1 MAQPL
6 DPLTVQRLAY
16 VRYLYREGVEQNGQ
30 PAPLRSRAITSF
42 HDAVENFIGLAAQHL
57 GVELK
62 KNAEF
67 LSYWK
72 AIKPVY
78 ELPKKDQMKR
88 LNDARV
94 ALKHNGTFPSAH
106 QIEQARETVVDF
118 FTTVTPKIFGIEL
131 DTVDMVDLLTQHEVK
146 QLLRDAQTH
155 ADIGDYVQAMA
166 GLSLAF
172 QALLTNYQ
180 RDEGSTSWSAFN
192 FGETLSPF
200 DEPRVDGGGGFGLQ
214 RLKKPGNF
222 MEITQKTL
230 MAISLGIDYPSMA
243 RFHILTPKVH
253 TFGNGSK
260 RYTVGKDLEA
270 VTSDDYEWARHF
282 VIESG
287 LRAAKADDL
296 QAMKKKAWEVN
307 RKAEGPL
314 PERSWTGPVDPED
327 RDVTVFDVL

>member
-16 VRYLYREGVEQNGQ
+16 VRYLYREGVEQSGQ
-30 PAPLRSRAITSF
+30 PSPLRSRAITSF

-67 LSYWK
+67 LSYWE
-72 AIKPVY
+72 AIKPVF

-172 QALLTNYQ
+172 EALLTNYQ
-180 RDEGSTSWSAFN
+180 RGEGSTRWSAFN
-192 FGETLSPF
+192 FGEKLSPF
-200 DEPRVDGGGGFGLQ
+200 DEPRVEGGGTRLQ
-214 RLKKPGNF
+214 RLKKLGSF
-222 MEITQKTL
+222 MEITQNTL

-253 TFGNGSK
+253 TFGNGRKS
-260 RYTVGKDLEA
+260 YTVGKDLEE
-270 VTSDDYEWARHF
+270 VTSDDYDWARHF

-296 QAMKKKAWEVN
+296 QAMKKKAWEAN
-307 RKAEGPL
+307 RKAEEP
-314 PERSWTGPVDPED
+314 PNERSWTGPVDPED
-327 RDVTVFDVL
+327 RSVTVFDVL

>member
-16 VRYLYREGVEQNGQ
+16 VRYLYREGVEQSGQ
-30 PAPLRSRAITSF
+30 PSPLRSRAITSF

-67 LSYWK
+67 LSYWE

-131 DTVDMVDLLTQHEVK
+131 DTIDMVDLLTQHEVK
-146 QLLRDAQTH
+146 ELLRDAQTH

-180 RDEGSTSWSAFN
+180 RGEGSTTWSAFN
-192 FGETLSPF
+192 FGEKPSPF
-200 DEPRVDGGGGFGLQ
+200 DEPRGEYRDP
-214 RLKKPGNF
+214 RLKRLEKLDNF
-222 MEITQKTL
+222 MVITQDTL
-230 MAISLGIDYPSMA
+230 LAITLGIDYPSMA
-243 RFHILTPKVH
+243 RFHILTPKVR
-253 TFGNGSK
+253 TYGNGDK
-260 RYTVGKDLEA
+260 RYYIDKALEE
-270 VTSDDYEWARHF
+270 VTSDDYDWARHF

-296 QAMKKKAWEVN
+296 QAMEKKRWEPN
-307 RKAEGPL
+307 RKTKIPV
-314 PERSWTGPVDPED
+314 PHRFWTGPVDPED
-327 RDVTVFDVL
+327 RSVTVFDVL

>member
-16 VRYLYREGVEQNGQ
+16 VRYLYREGVEQSGQ
-30 PAPLRSRAITSF
+30 PSPLRSRAITSF

-67 LSYWK
+67 LSYWE

-78 ELPKKDQMKR
+78 ELPKKDQMKC

-94 ALKHNGTFPSAH
+94 ALKHNFPSAH

-180 RDEGSTSWSAFN
+180 RGEGSTRWSAFN
-192 FGETLSPF
+192 FGEKPSAF
-200 DEPRVDGGGGFGLQ
+200 DEPRGEWRDPGLK
-214 RLKKPGNF
+214 RLEKLDNF
-222 MEITQKTL
+222 MVITQNTL
-230 MAISLGIDYPSMA
+230 LAISLGIDYPGMA
-243 RFHILTPKVH
+243 RFHILTPKVR
-253 TFGNGSK
+253 TYGNGDK
-260 RYTVGKDLEA
+260 RYYIGKALEE
-270 VTSDDYEWARHF
+270 VTSDDYDWARHF

-296 QAMKKKAWEVN
+296 QAMEKKAWEAN
-307 RKAEGPL
+307 RKAKIPL
-314 PERSWTGPVDPED
+314 PHRFWTGPVDPED
-327 RDVTVFDVL
+327 RSVTVFDVL

>member
-1 MAQPL
+1 MAQSL

-16 VRYLYREGVEQNGQ
+16 VRYLYREGVEQSRQ
-30 PAPLRSRAITSF
+30 PSPLRSRAITSF

-67 LSYWK
+67 LSYWE
-72 AIKPVY
+72 AIKPVF

-106 QIEQARETVVDF
+106 QIEQARETVIDF
-118 FTTVTPKIFGIEL
+118 FTSVTPKIFGIDL
-131 DTVDMVDLLTQHEVK
+131 DSVDMVDLLTQDEVRK
-146 QLLRDAQTH
+146 LLREAQTH

-172 QALLTNYQ
+172 RALLSTYQ
-180 RDEGSTSWSAFN
+180 RGEGSTRWSAFN
-192 FGETLSPF
+192 FGERLGPF
-200 DEPRVDGGGGFGLQ
+200 DEPRVGIGRGRLD
-214 RLKKPGNF
+214 RLKKLGDF
-222 MEITQKTL
+222 MEITQETL

-243 RFHILTPKVH
+243 RFHILTPEVH
-253 TFGNGSK
+253 GYFNNTRRF
-260 RYTVGKDLEA
+260 YVGKALEKT
-270 VTSDDYEWARHF
+270 TSDDYDWARHF

-287 LRAAKADDL
+287 LGAAKADDL
-296 QAMKKKAWEVN
+296 QAMKKRAWEAN
-307 RKAEGPL
+307 RGAESH
-314 PERSWTGPVDPED
+314 ERSWTGAAESN
-327 RDVTVFDVL
+327 